1 MLIFFVIG
9 PVLDPLFI
17 IYNRIDK
24 KRSLALYFFD
34 ILEII
39 KGCADE
45 AGESGPRTSSLFRIL
60 HSIATT
66 C

>member
-1 MLIFFVIG
+1 
-9 PVLDPLFI
+9 LDPLFI

-45 AGESGPRTSSLFRIL
+45 AGESGPY
-60 HSIATT
+60 
-66 C
+66 